1 MNTTFH
7 QIGPLTR
14 DGFNT
19 CCTECRETCFS
30 ECETGLAELRVTA
43 VCYECRAQARMER
56 DHNWLVGVLILIAA
70 LGVVFEI
77 GYNVG
82 LRGSGL

>member
-1 MNTTFH
+1 MSHSTFH
-7 QIGPLTR
+7 KIARQTTAETPPAPRAMCT
-14 DGFNT
+14 T
-19 CCTECRETCFS
+19 CES
-30 ECETGLAELRVTA
+30 NPALIRVTA
-43 VCYECRAQARMER
+43 ICFECRDQARMEQ
-56 DHNWLVGVLILIAA
+56 DYNWLVGVLILIAA

>member
-19 CCTECRETCFS
+19 YCS
-30 ECETGLAELRVTA
+30 ECETGLAEIRVTA

>member
-19 CCTECRETCFS
+19 CCS
-30 ECETGLAELRVTA
+30 ECETGLADIRVTA
-43 VCYECRAQARMER
+43 VCYECRDQARMDR
-56 DHNWLVGVLILIAA
+56 DHNRLVMVLLLIAA
-70 LGVVFEI
+70 LGVAFLI

-82 LRGSGL
+82 LGRGPV